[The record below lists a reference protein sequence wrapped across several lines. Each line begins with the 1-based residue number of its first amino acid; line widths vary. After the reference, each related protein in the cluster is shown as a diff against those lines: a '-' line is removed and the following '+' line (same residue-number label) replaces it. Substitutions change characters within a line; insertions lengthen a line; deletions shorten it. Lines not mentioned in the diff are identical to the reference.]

1 MQLEV
6 IRGPAA
12 SGKTTQL
19 RQIAMADGQDEGHIL
34 LAKQFTHAA
43 LKSRIRF
50 LASRGARVV
59 CIDECTEEQIE
70 LLRRLS
76 AALPD
81 IHIHAAV
88 AA

>member
-19 RQIAMADGQDEGHIL
+19 RQIAKADGQDEGHIL
-34 LAKQFTHAA
+34 LANQFTHAA

-59 CIDECTEEQIE
+59 CIDDCNEEQIE

-76 AALPD
+76 AALPEV
-81 IHIHAAV
+81 HIHAAV

>member
-19 RQIAMADGQDEGHIL
+19 RRIAKADGQDEGHIL
-34 LAKQFTHAA
+34 LAKEFTHAA
-43 LKSRIRF
+43 LKSRIHF
-50 LASRGARVV
+50 LAARGARVV
-59 CIDECTEEQIE
+59 CIDECSEEQIE

-76 AALPD
+76 AALPN